1 MFKKPKIGT
10 VANSSGMGQ
19 GEKVS
24 VWDFMPLYLKIGA
37 NINHENLMKTWLD
50 VVD

>member
-1 MFKKPKIGT
+1 MFKKPKIEQLQIV
-10 VANSSGMGQ
+10 VAWL
-19 GEKVS
+19 KVRS